1 VYSLFLERFKYLTS
15 IFHIEKDFIE
25 AQDLFYSMLFYNMH
39 KRNRV
44 LCYYHPLVDSCFI
57 AFNKYQRR
65 YKMYTPYKD
74 LTKKGLM
81 DFLTIALKLYN
92 MSNKD
97 QSEFIEKITD
107 EVISVISTHSDA
119 DSTGLMG
126 SSIPKYPSK
135 PSTSSEIQP
144 LTPSVTSVDK
154 DVI

>member
-1 VYSLFLERFKYLTS
+1 
-15 IFHIEKDFIE
+15 
-25 AQDLFYSMLFYNMH
+25 
-39 KRNRV
+39 
-44 LCYYHPLVDSCFI
+44 
-57 AFNKYQRR
+57 
-65 YKMYTPYKD
+65 MYTPYKD